1 MSTSN
6 GAAALRLPSYSGR
19 TGASPMSFGA
29 AMSGVS
35 FNNGGGQSY
44 GRYQAPGSYG
54 ARFYGDAHDS
64 PGLFSTS
71 INMDMGSFAASS
83 AMFGL
88 PMGMS
93 SSYAR
98 KSYAAAVG
106 GREYG
111 VNALSASLASVAM
124 GSLGRSYSR
133 SQLETLMSLRTDAE
147 LTKEYECCGL
157 THHGLHAL
165 LEHVEDQH
173 PYSDPNMPDAG
184 FSPVTLAMDLDLEG
198 DGDTTE
204 PPSTTQS
211 ARSSTSPRP
220 MYPLT
225 PSSSV
230 GHKPDPPA
238 TAATTVASKATA
250 APTAINQPPGAAP
263 TSTVTALSL
272 SDVLK
277 SPPESEN
284 PSLLSSLPV
293 PSASTSPEST
303 ATATN
308 SSPPFAAPKITAA
321 SRGAFLGPTAKTGQ
335 NRFDRAF
342 NEVVSGKAGL
352 VDDAAKPPGP
362 TAVAPGVLF
371 TAAAALGM
379 PSAPQVVGRRD
390 GVAGSGAAG
399 TAAATA
405 TTTEGGEQDKKDEKD
420 ATANGDRPKP
430 PEPQLPQPSLFTT
443 HKAWR
448 CPNPG
453 CNKAYKQSNGLKYH
467 LQKGQCDFAIHDA
480 IDHGL
485 TLEEAEERSRP
496 YVCAVGAGC
505 TKRYRQ
511 MNGLKY
517 HYLNS
522 GEHGEYGLRM
532 LQNGTHPHPPSLPP
546 PPKRDRS
553 QHANGGANSTAN
565 ARPNAAPY
573 AIPSQLQRPAAT
585 GTVHTA
591 AAQGPRM
598 GTWPASQQARPAA
611 ATPGAGLAT
620 PARPSVATA
629 TTAAAPVRP
638 TATPAAAATT
648 AASAAKPQLAP
659 VQRGRDAV
667 LFSSVDLTDV

>member
-1 MSTSN
+1 MRHS
-6 GAAALRLPSYSGR
+6 
-19 TGASPMSFGA
+19 
-29 AMSGVS
+29 
-35 FNNGGGQSY
+35 
-44 GRYQAPGSYG
+44 
-54 ARFYGDAHDS
+54 DS

-88 PMGMS
+88 PMAMS

-106 GREYG
+106 GRDYG

-147 LTKEYECCGL
+147 HTKEYDCCGL

-230 GHKPDPPA
+230 GPKPDPPV
-238 TAATTVASKATA
+238 TAAAAVTSKATST
-250 APTAINQPPGAAP
+250 PTAIAQPPAAAP
-263 TSTVTALSL
+263 ASTVTALSL

-293 PSASTSPEST
+293 PSASTSPSSST
-303 ATATN
+303 TATN
-308 SSPPFAAPKITAA
+308 SSPPFAPKITAA
-321 SRGAFLGPTAKTGQ
+321 SRGAFLGPTPKTGQ

-342 NEVVSGKAGL
+342 NEVVAGKAGL
-352 VDDAAKPPGP
+352 VDDATKPPGP

-390 GVAGSGAAG
+390 GVAGSGATG
-399 TAAATA
+399 AAATPA
-405 TTTEGGEQDKKDEKD
+405 TTEGGEQDKKDDKD

-467 LQKGQCDFAIHDA
+467 LQKG
-480 IDHGL
+480 
-485 TLEEAEERSRP
+485 
-496 YVCAVGAGC
+496 
-505 TKRYRQ
+505 
-511 MNGLKY
+511 
-517 HYLNS
+517 
-522 GEHGEYGLRM
+522 
-532 LQNGTHPHPPSLPP
+532 
-546 PPKRDRS
+546 
-553 QHANGGANSTAN
+553 
-565 ARPNAAPY
+565 
-573 AIPSQLQRPAAT
+573 
-585 GTVHTA
+585 
-591 AAQGPRM
+591 
-598 GTWPASQQARPAA
+598 
-611 ATPGAGLAT
+611 
-620 PARPSVATA
+620 
-629 TTAAAPVRP
+629 
-638 TATPAAAATT
+638 
-648 AASAAKPQLAP
+648 
-659 VQRGRDAV
+659 
-667 LFSSVDLTDV
+667 